1 MGVSGKS
8 MYGRSLSNRNLR
20 RAGAASR
27 TAPTRAAR
35 GRALRLRRGSATY
48 THVVAASAPAMQ
60 LLPSC
65 TEVLPSTHLHHRST
79 PTSALRDDN
88 RLCEASRVNSS
99 SAAPRTNGLKTKW
112 CCPRLSH
119 LGAKSRRLPS
129 AEPEHEASP
138 RHVALGTSAS
148 SITSPSMTRRDHR
161 VPGPQPS
168 SRRRDHLTFTRRH
181 EPCTSPL

>member
-1 MGVSGKS
+1 MVVHCQTATCAAPAPQ
-8 MYGRSLSNRNLR
+8 RAQR
-20 RAGAASR
+20 RH
-27 TAPTRAAR
+27 APH

-48 THVVAASAPAMQ
+48 THVVAASDPAMQ

-65 TEVLPSTHLHHRST
+65 TEVLPSIHPHHRST
-79 PTSALRDDN
+79 PTSALRGDN
-88 RLCEASRVNSS
+88 RLCEASRVSSS

-112 CCPRLSH
+112 CCPRLSR

-129 AEPEHEASP
+129 AEHEASP

-148 SITSPSMTRRDHR
+148 SITSPSMTRRDQR